1 MRPLFPAKRLFGRAY
16 SNCLTAGRKLF
27 DSGPIDGF
35 VVALFLVAICHQLG
49 AFLGGSLATDFA
61 VGSAVAIGATLGFTW
76 SGRRGWLFLGL
87 SAWAAILG
95 GLLSTIGWGLKHVAA
110 EQLAFADGLSVA
122 LLAATLV
129 LAIPVAWSVRLCLLD
144 GGRRSRG
151 FLVGAAAGVA
161 VSAHLLI
168 GRIGVD
174 AILLV
179 VAVIGGA
186 QFLGELKRGGRAGT
200 GTKIGLASHD
210 RRFDGKSVVVLVVL
224 GGVLSSLDRML
235 GQLVPASECYLLM
248 MVSGLCLGAAVS
260 QPKRKHVV
268 TVSLSAALLLV
279 PAVFPELIDGLLHLK
294 TVGGHPAVLVTAWS
308 ILVSVAV
315 MPVGMLLASS
325 SGQASSL
332 GQASSVARR
341 SNCSEGNPAR
351 LAWPV
356 APVLFLAGLFLG
368 RWLLVPVAGPIAG
381 AVAGSVL
388 LAVAAVV
395 RSVRSK
401 SSLRRMACPILLLAG
416 LAVLCGRY
424 NPERSA
430 RLLFSGRVIAAA
442 QQEWPRRLH
451 ESLDGSRIIDRR
463 ETSDATLT
471 VWSQRGVS
479 RLLRADGIPAA
490 CWSEDSLVSPRQS
503 SEILS
508 VVLPLVLHQR
518 PERVLQLGL
527 GGGEGLRTGLGFPL
541 NRIDCVEPNRGL
553 RELVAQDAVFDDVR
567 LSWRHLSPALDVS
580 SGSGDYDVVIA
591 TSVSPISWRSESIRT
606 VEFYRNAARQ
616 LAPGGIFCQ
625 VLSQRDVG
633 STAVTVPHATIRAAF
648 GLSVQVPVGS
658 GRVLVLASNG
668 ETLLDRSGFVG
679 RLQGPHVRAVLAE
692 MGWDWANI
700 LQLPVQKMSGQAVGT
715 IYHVGSGWLAAR
727 LPVAALAGGMSQ
739 DNALDPA
746 RPLLNLVTV
755 EDQWVAELRERLADL
770 LKGQKLLSRGS
781 DGLRT
786 YRSAVDQQI
795 IGRPRFVFESDSNK
809 GFRRLRHPVD
819 RRRQQFL
826 RVLGT
831 IEKVEEPTPDQ
842 IEQVISFAEPF
853 DPLLSEFVHREAA
866 ALWLKRP
873 GDTGTDELQH
883 RLHAVYFGRR
893 PGESVDDVHMAIR
906 SLLRV
911 KPTRDEA
918 AVLWDHCNSLLEA
931 LKQRWSVD
939 LAKRGGSIK
948 ASATIELVGELFDRM
963 DRLVELDS
971 RLGDRWDYRREVI
984 ERGLIEPLRIRRSQG
999 PLARRATRVLAN

>member
-1 MRPLFPAKRLFGRAY
+1 MRPLFPAKRLLGRAY
-16 SNCLTAGRKLF
+16 SNCLAAGRNLF

-35 VVALFLVAICHQLG
+35 VVALFLVAIWHQLG
-49 AFLGGSLATDFA
+49 AFLGGSLATDFS
-61 VGSAVAIGATLGFTW
+61 VGWAIAIGATLGFTW
-76 SGRRGWLFLGL
+76 GGRRGWLLLGL

-95 GLLSTIGWGLKHVAA
+95 GLLSTIGWGLKHVSA

-122 LLAATLV
+122 LPAATLV
-129 LAIPVAWSVRLCLLD
+129 LAIPVALSVRLCLLD
-144 GGRRSRG
+144 GGRRARG
-151 FLVGAAAGVA
+151 FLIGAAAGAA

-174 AILLV
+174 ALLLV
-179 VAVIGGA
+179 VAVIGGV
-186 QFLGELKRGGRAGT
+186 QFLGELKRGGRAGA
-200 GTKIGLASHD
+200 GTRTGLASHE
-210 RRFDGKSVVVLVVL
+210 RRFDGKSAVVLVVL
-224 GGVLSSLDRML
+224 GGVLASLDRML

-260 QPKRKHVV
+260 QPGRKHVV
-268 TVSLSAALLLV
+268 TVSLSAVLLLV

-315 MPVGMLLASS
+315 MPVGMLLAI
-325 SGQASSL
+325 
-332 GQASSVARR
+332 SVPRQ
-341 SNCSEGNPAR
+341 SNCLEENPAR
-351 LAWPV
+351 LAWPI
-356 APVLFLAGLFLG
+356 APVLFLVGLFLG
-368 RWLLVPVAGPIAG
+368 RWLLVPVAGPIAC
-381 AVAGSVL
+381 AIAGSVL
-388 LAVAAVV
+388 LAVAAAVAAV
-395 RSVRSK
+395 RSEPK
-401 SSLRRMACPILLLAG
+401 FRRMACPVLLVAG

-442 QQEWPRRLH
+442 QREWPRRLH

-479 RLLRADGIPAA
+479 RLLRVDGIPAA
-490 CWSEDSLVSPRQS
+490 SWSEDSLVSPRQS

-508 VVLPLVLHQR
+508 VVLPLVLHER

-527 GGGEGLRTGLGFPL
+527 GGGEGLRAGLGFPL

-591 TSVSPISWRSESIRT
+591 TSVAPVSWRSESIRT

-616 LAPGGIFCQ
+616 LAPDGIFCQ

-633 STAVTVPHATIRAAF
+633 STAVTVPHSTIRAAF

-700 LQLPVQKMSGQAVGT
+700 LQLPVQQMSEQAERT
-715 IYHVGSGWLAAR
+715 IYHVGSGWLAVR

-739 DNALDPA
+739 DKALDPA

-809 GFRRLRHPVD
+809 GLRRLRHPVD

-826 RVLGT
+826 RVLGA
-831 IEKVEEPTPDQ
+831 IEKVEQPTPDQ
-842 IEQVISFAEPF
+842 IEQVVSFAEPF
-853 DPLLSEFVHREAA
+853 DPLLSEFVHREVAG
-866 ALWLKRP
+866 LWLKRP

-911 KPTRDEA
+911 EPTRGEA

-939 LAKRGGSIK
+939 LAKRGGWIK

-971 RLGDRWDYRREVI
+971 RLGDRWDHRREVI
-984 ERGLIEPLRIRRSQG
+984 ERGLIEPLRIRRSQR
-999 PLARRATRVLAN
+999 PLGRRATRVLAN